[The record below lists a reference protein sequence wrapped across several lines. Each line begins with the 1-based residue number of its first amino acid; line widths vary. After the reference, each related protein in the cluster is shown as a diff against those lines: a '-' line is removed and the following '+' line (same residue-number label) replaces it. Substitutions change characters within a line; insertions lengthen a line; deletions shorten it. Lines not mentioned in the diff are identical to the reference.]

1 MTEEMELIC
10 FQLIANSGAA
20 KSSFVEAIQLAKKGH
35 FEDANAKLV
44 EAEEAFVEA
53 HKIHAELIQK
63 EASGEKTEFS
73 LLFMHAE
80 DQMAS
85 KESFSML
92 RETFIINRIIKKYL
106 NPFKPREFNDKIN

>member
-20 KSSFVEAIQLAKKGH
+20 KSSFVETIQLDKKKKKKK
-35 FEDANAKLV
+35 EKLKLV
-44 EAEEAFVEA
+44 EAEEVFIEA

-63 EASGEKTEFS
+63 EAGGEKTEFS

-85 KESFSML
+85 TEL
-92 RETFIINRIIKKYL
+92 VQLLAQELIELYRERHEQK
-106 NPFKPREFNDKIN
+106 

>member
-20 KSSFVEAIQLAKKGH
+20 KSCFVEAIQLAKKGH

-63 EASGEKTEFS
+63 EAGGEKTEFS

-85 KESFSML
+85 TEL
-92 RETFIINRIIKKYL
+92 VQLLAQELIELYRERYEQK
-106 NPFKPREFNDKIN
+106 

>member
-20 KSSFVEAIQLAKKGH
+20 KSSFVEAIQLAKKGQ
-35 FEDANAKLV
+35 FEDSIAKLV

-85 KESFSML
+85 TEIIQLLSKE
-92 RETFIINRIIKKYL
+92 FIDFYQNK
-106 NPFKPREFNDKIN
+106 

>member
-20 KSSFVEAIQLAKKGH
+20 KSCFVEAIQLAKKGF

-53 HKIHAELIQK
+53 HKIPAELIQK

-85 KESFSML
+85 TEL
-92 RETFIINRIIKKYL
+92 VQLLAQELIELYRERNEQK
-106 NPFKPREFNDKIN
+106 

>member
-20 KSSFVEAIQLAKKGH
+20 KSSFVEAIQLAKKGF
-35 FEDANAKLV
+35 FEGANAKLV
-44 EAEEAFVEA
+44 EAEEAFFEA

-63 EASGEKTEFS
+63 EAGGEKTEFS

-85 KESFSML
+85 TEL
-92 RETFIINRIIKKYL
+92 VQLLAQELIELYRERYEEK
-106 NPFKPREFNDKIN
+106 